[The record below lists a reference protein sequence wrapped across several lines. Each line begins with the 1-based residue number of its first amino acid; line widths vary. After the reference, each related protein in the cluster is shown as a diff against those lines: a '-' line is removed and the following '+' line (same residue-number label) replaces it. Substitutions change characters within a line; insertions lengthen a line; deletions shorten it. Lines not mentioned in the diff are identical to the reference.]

1 MKDVESTERKEKNRT
16 TQINIISIIVI
27 IIIITLFS
35 VFGYMALGVWV
46 PIPFRFGVIPCI
58 VLLGVLSE
66 MIVISKNVALKKILM
81 IFVLLESIFLIF
93 LIVKKP
99 SGVNPD
105 EILCKYFPISE
116 KNYEKIYENQLDDI
130 SLNVYL
136 DKNVNQVYYCIYKT
150 NGKKIVLERC
160 YRSLPAWVLKNYDKE
175 ISKIEKVLSKENYI
189 SDEVVLVSL
198 YEITQTEK
206 YTSSQISL
214 IKLVLVNNKDVYI
227 YKFSK

>member
-1 MKDVESTERKEKNRT
+1 MKDVESTERKEKNIT
-16 TQINIISIIVI
+16 TQINIISIIV
-27 IIIITLFS
+27 IIITLFS

-66 MIVISKNVALKKILM
+66 IIVISKNVVLKKRLM
-81 IFVLLESIFLIF
+81 ILVLLESIFLIF

-105 EILCKYFPISE
+105 KILCKYFPISE
-116 KNYEKIYENQLDDI
+116 KNYEKIYENQLNDI

-206 YTSSQISL
+206 YTSSQITLCKS
-214 IKLVLVNNKDVYI
+214 VFVNNKDVYI